1 MFEGQNYDQAT
12 KLIQKSNKILLFT
25 HKDAS
30 GDGDALGSLLSLTL
44 ALPKLNKETLPIL
57 EKNLLSNFSFLPGIE
72 KLQTKIEDEADL
84 LIFLDFS
91 EFKRAGQFEDI
102 KNLIKKSPSILIDHH
117 PKGDLCQACS
127 FSICDQKASSTT
139 EILYFLLKNLSLIDK
154 NVATCLLTGIL
165 TDTNSF
171 KNPNTTQKTLKVAS
185 CLLSFGAHPSKIV
198 EHAFY
203 EKPFSVLKL
212 WGRALTR
219 LWKNEKYNLLIT
231 VLNSS
236 DFQEYE
242 GIDEEEIN
250 GVANFLNLTSL
261 SENAGVLV
269 LIEENGKIKGSLRTS
284 KHNIDVSKLA
294 KILGGG
300 GHCKAAGF
308 SLQGELKYKEG
319 KWEIV

>member
-44 ALPKLNKETLPIL
+44 ALPKLNKETHPIL
-57 EKNLLSNFSFLPGIE
+57 EENSLSNFSFLPGIE
-72 KLQTKIEDEADL
+72 KLQTQIEDEADL

-117 PKGDLCQACS
+117 PKGDLCRACS

-171 KNPNTTQKTLKVAS
+171 KNPNTTGKTLKVAS
-185 CLLSFGAHPSKIV
+185 GLLSFGAHPSKIV

-203 EKPFSVLKL
+203 QKPFSVLKL
-212 WGRALTR
+212 WGRAFIR
-219 LWKNEKYNLLIT
+219 LWRNSKYNLLIT
-231 VLNSS
+231 VLDSS
-236 DFQEYE
+236 DFQEC
-242 GIDEEEIN
+242 GIGEQGTN
-250 GVANFLNLTSL
+250 GVANFLNLNSL
-261 SENAGVLV
+261 PESAGILV
-269 LIEENGKIKGSLRTS
+269 LSEENGKIKGSLRTQREG
-284 KHNIDVSKLA
+284 IDISKLA

-300 GHCKAAGF
+300 GHQKAAGF
-308 SLQGELKYKEG
+308 TIEG
-319 KWEIV
+319 KLKIEKGNWKLI